1 MTLAQK
7 KQESQV
13 KRLCLLVP
21 HSFLHQG
28 LVNTDSVN
36 WIETAAGG
44 VRRKMIE
51 RFLDVHGAE
60 MCRARSADRIGQS

>member
-1 MTLAQK
+1 MLR
-7 KQESQV
+7 V
-13 KRLCLLVP
+13 
-21 HSFLHQG
+21 FLHQG
-28 LVNTDSVN
+28 LVNTDSVD

-60 MCRARSADRIGQS
+60 MCRARSAFGQS